1 MPVRPLAAPAAAA
14 VAAATVLAAA
24 PVPAETLRIRTGMD
38 HMEIQEVM
46 DRAAYGD
53 TVLVEPGQYLM
64 LTVRNGI
71 RLIGEQGP
79 ENTVFRHTGA
89 VLNVSQTD
97 STTLIQ
103 NVTVDGVKASE
114 GIIVAEN
121 SSVRIRGCVLK
132 NGWVGVRGLQSAFLL
147 EDTEIQNCQNGI
159 YLFESEGIVASCRIH
174 SCITGI
180 TLVNSS
186 PRILRNEISRNS
198 LGISVSEHSNP
209 VVGGSLATANRIHGN
224 PGGAVR
230 NNALEKRSGV
240 RTMHPLTLSFPFNY
254 WGADCPDSAQT
265 FRGVVEFRP
274 WVDGTG
280 KKSVETCPASA
291 SE

>member
-1 MPVRPLAAPAAAA
+1 MHARPLAVLAAVLALAAPAS
-14 VAAATVLAAA
+14 
-24 PVPAETLRIRTGMD
+24 AETLRIRTGMD
-38 HMEIQEVM
+38 HIEIQEVM

-114 GIIVAEN
+114 GIIVAEE
-121 SSVRIRGCVLK
+121 SSVRIRGCVLR
-132 NGWVGVRGLQSAFLL
+132 NGWVGVRGVQSAFVL
-147 EDTEIQNCQNGI
+147 EDTEILNCQNGV
-159 YLFESEGIVASCRIH
+159 YLFESEGIVAGCRIH

-180 TLVNSS
+180 ALVNSS
-186 PRILRNEISRNS
+186 PRILRNDISRNS
-198 LGISVSEHSNP
+198 LGISVSEHSDP
-209 VVGGSLATANRIHGN
+209 TVGGSLATSNRIYGN

-230 NNALEKRSGV
+230 NTAMEKRGSV
-240 RTMHPLTLSFPFNY
+240 RTMNLIALSFPYNY
-254 WGADCPDSAQT
+254 WGGDCPDSSRT
-265 FRGVVEFRP
+265 FRGPVEFRP
-274 WVDGTG
+274 WVDSSG
-280 KKSVETCPASA
+280 KRSFETCPASA
-291 SE
+291 PE

>member
-1 MPVRPLAAPAAAA
+1 MLARPLAAALAAAA
-14 VAAATVLAAA
+14 FALAAGPA
-24 PVPAETLRIRTGMD
+24 PAETHRIRTGMD

-71 RLIGEQGP
+71 KLIGEEGP

-89 VLNVSQTD
+89 VLNASQTD

-114 GIIVAEN
+114 GIIVAEESN
-121 SSVRIRGCVLK
+121 MRIRGCVLK
-132 NGWVGVRGLQSAFLL
+132 NGWVGVRGVQSTFDL
-147 EDTEIQNCQNGI
+147 EDTEILNCQNGV
-159 YLFESEGIVASCRIH
+159 YLFESEGIIANCRIH

-186 PRILRNEISRNS
+186 PRILRNDISRNS
-198 LGISVSEHSNP
+198 LGISISDHSDP
-209 VVGGSLATANRIHGN
+209 TVGGSLASANRIYGN
-224 PGGAVR
+224 PGGAVKST
-230 NNALEKRSGV
+230 ALVKRGGV
-240 RTMHPLTLSFPFNY
+240 RTRTLATLSFPYNY
-254 WGADCPDSAQT
+254 WGADCPDSAET
-265 FRGVVEFRP
+265 FRGPVEFRP
-274 WVDGTG
+274 WVDSSG
-280 KKSVETCPASA
+280 KKSLDSCPASA